1 MSKKKFKS
9 WWVLL
14 VRGILTIGF
23 GAMVFL
29 KVITGLDNPVNA
41 LIDLSIYFGV
51 LVFVVGIVN
60 IVGAMKEGGPRDDW
74 MWMLTSGM
82 LDLLIGVLIMILP
95 FKTGPIILLLIGF
108 WVLMGSLLQI
118 THALLFKEH
127 LKNWKITIVNAV
139 LIIILSYFY
148 LTSDI
153 EDSAVMVF
161 YLVASAMLVIGVVNI
176 ILSFSVKEMSPRKVR
191 EMRGNA

>member
-14 VRGILTIGF
+14 LRGILILAF
-23 GAMVFL
+23 GVIVL
-29 KVITGLDNPVNA
+29 LNVITGLDNPVKA
-41 LIDLSIYFGV
+41 LIDLSIYFGI
-51 LVFVVGIVN
+51 LVFVTGIIN
-60 IVGAMKEGGPRDDW
+60 IIGALRQGGPRDDW
-74 MWMLTSGM
+74 MWLLTSGM
-82 LDLLIGVLIMILP
+82 LDLLIGVLIMIYP
-95 FKTGPIILLLIGF
+95 FMTGPAVLLFMGF
-108 WVLMGSLLQI
+108 WGLAGSLLQI
-118 THALLFKEH
+118 SHALLFKEH